1 MLKLLIRKQF
11 KECFR
16 SYYVN
21 PKTGQPRS
29 KKSMLG
35 MFMLFTA
42 LMLFL
47 AVAFFAIGMG
57 VADAL
62 AGTELFWMYFSIA
75 AIISTLLGVFGS
87 VFNTY
92 ASLYLSKDNDLL
104 LSMPIPPKMILLS
117 RVSLVAGLSL
127 LYSGIVWIPML
138 ICAWVNQAPDVLS
151 AVFSVLLTFVITA
164 FVTVVTCILG
174 WVIAAVAVRLK
185 NKSIVVVI
193 ISLVFFFAYYTFCMR
208 FDSVL
213 TEFLIHKE
221 EFAGGMKVW
230 GNLFYQIGRAANGDV
245 FSMCIFTA
253 LTAVMSFL
261 CIYILSKSFIKIVT
275 RTSPVKKTE
284 TKTVEV
290 KAGRLSD
297 ALFRKELKRFL
308 ASSVYMLNAGMGSV
322 MLLIASVIMLVK
334 AGDLLPVLNELSLE
348 IPWLGNI
355 HPVAVMFISG
365 MLISMVY
372 ISTPSISLEGKT
384 LWIYKSLPISAYE
397 IIKAKEKLHLVFSA
411 VPSIVSVILLGIAF
425 KLDYSMIVEIIC
437 VNVLFIYLMADFGL
451 MIGLLRPNFDW
462 TTETQPVKGSVSG
475 LISMGAGWLINIIA
489 CGAFFL
495 VKDAVDINQ
504 YIIVVI
510 VVFAVGCRLLK
521 QWLAKKGTELFYA
534 L

>member
-1 MLKLLIRKQF
+1 MLKLLIGKQF
-11 KECFR
+11 QECFR
-16 SYYVN
+16 SYFVN

-29 KKSMLG
+29 KKSRVG
-35 MFMLFTA
+35 MFILFAA

-62 AGTELFWMYFSIA
+62 AGTELFWLYFSIA

-104 LSMPIPPKMILLS
+104 LSMPIPPKTILLS
-117 RVSLVAGLSL
+117 RISLVAGLSL
-127 LYSGIVWIPML
+127 LYSGIVWVPML
-138 ICAWVNQAPDVLS
+138 ICAWINQAPSVLS
-151 AVFSVLLTFVITA
+151 AIFGLLLTFVIAA

-174 WVIAAVAVRLK
+174 WVIAAIAVKLK

-221 EFAGGMKVW
+221 EFAGSMKVW
-230 GNLFYQIGRAANGDV
+230 GNLFYQIGRAANGNV
-245 FSMCIFTA
+245 LSMCIFTA
-253 LTAVMSFL
+253 LTAVISFL

-275 RTSPVKKTE
+275 KTSPVKKTE

-290 KAGRLSD
+290 KAGKLSD
-297 ALFRKELKRFL
+297 ALYKKELKRFL
-308 ASSVYMLNAGMGSV
+308 SSSVYMLNAGIGGV
-322 MLLIASVIMLVK
+322 LLLVASVIMLVK
-334 AGDLLPVLNELSLE
+334 AGDILPVLDALSLE
-348 IPWLGNI
+348 IPWIGSILPI
-355 HPVAVMFISG
+355 AVMFISG
-365 MLISMVY
+365 MLMAMVY

-384 LWIYKSLPISAYE
+384 LWIYKSLPISAYD
-397 IIKAKEKLHLVFSA
+397 IIKAKEKLHFVFSA
-411 VPSIVSVILLGIAF
+411 VPSVISIILLGIAF
-425 KLDYSMIVEIIC
+425 KLDYSMIIEIIC
-437 VNVLFIYLMADFGL
+437 VNILFIYLMADFGL
-451 MIGLLRPNFDW
+451 MIGLLRPSFDW
-462 TTETQPVKGSVSG
+462 TTETQPVKSSVNG
-475 LISMGAGWLINIIA
+475 LISMGVGWIVNVIA

-504 YIIVVI
+504 YIIIVL